1 MRKCYLLLLSV
12 AVIGGLNLDASSALS
27 WEGRWTSGRAGEGP
41 VRADTLGS
49 RKTVTV
55 HLADSAGEAMA
66 KAERSNPGWKAV
78 DAREVGNRVWQV
90 VMVKD

>member
-1 MRKCYLLLLSV
+1 V
-12 AVIGGLNLDASSALS
+12 APQAQVTRLAAPVAP
-27 WEGRWTSGRAGEGP
+27 GR
-41 VRADTLGS
+41 VDFLGS

-66 KAERSNPGWKAV
+66 KAERSNPGWRAI